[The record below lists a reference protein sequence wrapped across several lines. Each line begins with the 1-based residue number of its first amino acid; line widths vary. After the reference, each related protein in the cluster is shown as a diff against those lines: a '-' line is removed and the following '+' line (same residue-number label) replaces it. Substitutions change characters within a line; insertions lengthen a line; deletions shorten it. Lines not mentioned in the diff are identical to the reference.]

1 MLRNTKRRFAD
12 LPPGADSPLNA
23 AVAQRDKDVLQM
35 VEEAV
40 AHNQTLMAYQPI
52 MTAGDQSQTAF
63 YEGLIRI
70 LDPTGRVI
78 PARDFITVVEDTE
91 LGRKID
97 TLALRMGTAALSA
110 HPRLR
115 LSINMSARSIGFKPW
130 RTLLNRAIKR
140 DPTLAERLI
149 FEISEAST
157 MLLPELVADFMG
169 EYQKWGVCFA
179 MDRFGSGHMAIRY
192 FRDFFFDVLKI
203 DGQFIRGI
211 STNADNQVITSA
223 LLAMAREFDLITVA
237 ENVETDADARLVTR
251 LGVDCLQGYYFSAPT
266 TQPGWAQ
273 PQQQTRAG

>member
-273 PQQQTRAG
+273 PQQQTRTG